1 MGKPIDAVVGDTLVV
16 LKQLESV
23 NITKKQML
31 ITYSKSFERW
41 VAMTD
46 KGQNVLVFRQKGW
59 DEALYPGGT
68 VTIRKD
74 TRYVGEPYEP
84 VALVLMNP
92 ANYIF
97 QKRFREAFPQTWG

>member
-1 MGKPIDAVVGDTLVV
+1 MVV